1 MPYSGNVHPINLLW
15 FKAFQ
20 IPIFE
25 TELGR
30 IADGRTVREGGQIV
44 EAENDARKHRARLM
58 VIGYPFALVGI
69 CLALNLAVLGVQPVD
84 IALPSKPVVAAL
96 VVASILLLVNHTWL
110 MTTTELTRV
119 RFGLYATPEEWA
131 AANKNSAEASSKGL
145 EELGRHHNA
154 HRNTTENTVYFVLLA
169 LLFAFASPSDLAAYL
184 WIVGFAVARL
194 GYTFAYLAGK
204 DGLRGLFMSL
214 GLMSFYGL
222 ASYLAIALII

>member
-1 MPYSGNVHPINLLW
+1 MPYSGNVHPFNSHW

-25 TELGR
+25 AGISR
-30 IADGRTVREGGQIV
+30 CADGKIAEEGSQIT
-44 EAENDARKHRARLM
+44 EAENDARKQRVRLI
-58 VIGYPFALVGI
+58 VIGYPFALVAI
-69 CLALNLAVLGVQPVD
+69 CLALNIAVLGVQPLE
-84 IALPSKPVVAAL
+84 IGLPSKQVIAAL
-96 VVASILLLVNHTWL
+96 VVAGILLLVNHTWL

-119 RFGLYATPEEWA
+119 RFGLHATPEEWA
-131 AANKNSAEASSKGL
+131 ASDKKREEASSEGL

-154 HRNTTENTVYFVLLA
+154 HRNTTENTVYFILLA
-169 LLFAFASPSDLAAYL
+169 LLFALASPSNLATYL

-204 DGLRGLFMSL
+204 DGQRGLFMSL
-214 GLMSFYGL
+214 GLISLYGL